1 MGDVAPTIVYAAAM
15 GGGGNSVSVAC
26 ETRDST
32 TNRQQNLTLTRV
44 DALN

>member
-15 GGGGNSVSVAC
+15 SGGGNSVSVAC
-26 ETRDST
+26 ETHDST